1 MRKKLLLNYKGN
13 YVKSDKLQFLQQ
25 ANIQRSPRG
34 QPSKSHSS
42 EYIKEVDWSFERDWK
57 LFHSVE
63 NKFKSVS
70 NSYPAT

>member
-13 YVKSDKLQFLQQ
+13 YVKSDELQFLQQ

-42 EYIKEVDWSFERDWK
+42 EYIKEVD
-57 LFHSVE
+57 
-63 NKFKSVS
+63 
-70 NSYPAT
+70 